1 MFTGIVEDLGT
12 VLAVERTTDAA
23 RLTVGTAVGVDGVGL
38 GGSIA
43 INGCCLTVA
52 ERGPDW
58 FTADLMAE
66 TLAKTSLGELT
77 AGSRVN
83 IERAVRADDR
93 LAGHIV
99 QGHVDGTGR
108 LLRRDPGERWD
119 VVTLAVPSAL
129 LRYLVPKGSITVDG
143 VSLTVVEVDDPGA
156 AITVSL
162 IPETL
167 ARTTLGLRALGERVN
182 LEVDVIAKYVQ
193 RMVET
198 HLPQAQ
204 PQPEAAPETAT
215 GAAELVHHG

>member
-12 VLAVERTTDAA
+12 VLAIERTTDAV
-23 RLTVGTAVGVDGVGL
+23 RLTVRIAVGFDGVPP

-43 INGCCLTVA
+43 TNGCCLTVA

-66 TLAKTSLGELT
+66 TLAKTSLGDLVV
-77 AGSRVN
+77 GSRVN
-83 IERAVRADDR
+83 IERAVRAGDR

-108 LLRRDPGERWD
+108 LLRRDPGGRWEMIT
-119 VVTLAVPSAL
+119 VAVPAAL
-129 LRYLVPKGSITVDG
+129 LPYLVPKGSITVDG
-143 VSLTVVEVDDPGA
+143 VSLTLVEVNDRDA
-156 AITVSL
+156 TFTVSL

-167 ARTTLGLRALGERVN
+167 ARTTLGTRALGERVN

-193 RMVET
+193 RMVDARRPG
-198 HLPQAQ
+198 LQ
-204 PQPEAAPETAT
+204 TA
-215 GAAELVHHG
+215 AAEPVTSHG